1 MNPPRSSV
9 PGPGSVGPQL
19 KNPAGS
25 AERGAT
31 GDPASPESRQREP
44 QAESAGVP
52 PAQRGKKVSLDPR
65 AYGVQPLGAPAPSR
79 PAPRAPSPEP
89 AASAPPP
96 TPVRLLHQEPRRSEP
111 AQAPSYDHHATE
123 RLPLGNSAEP
133 PTLSRRPRPA
143 PGGYQEGVRPRDG
156 APAEFS
162 PTARPPAA
170 QSERFGPYP
179 EVNTHSGSPV
189 VIGARLASSNKPA
202 TPAVAAADPLLQ
214 VERLPGP
221 WRRLLREAVLTII
234 LLAIACGGGLR
245 LAMLWD

>member
-25 AERGAT
+25 AERGTT

-79 PAPRAPSPEP
+79 PAPRAASPEP

-111 AQAPSYDHHATE
+111 AQIPSYDHHATE

-143 PGGYQEGVRPRDG
+143 PGGASRRPVCG
-156 APAEFS
+156 S
-162 PTARPPAA
+162 PTGRPCAKASISRATRSGWWASTAP
-170 QSERFGPYP
+170 R
-179 EVNTHSGSPV
+179 VSGSTTSPTT
-189 VIGARLASSNKPA
+189 RP
-202 TPAVAAADPLLQ
+202 T
-214 VERLPGP
+214 RRWRP
-221 WRRLLREAVLTII
+221 WQP
-234 LLAIACGGGLR
+234 
-245 LAMLWD
+245 